1 MSFSLRKINIRKSP
15 PHLWTEKMKPKPQ
28 NFLEFFEKHLRDTSL
43 PSRLRAGASENTI
56 RGYIHDLHDFLTWFE
71 QTERNPLTIALLQRD
86 PFKLNKRLVQSYI
99 NSLEGRVGA
108 ATVLRKVSSLR
119 AFTKYLQEKEFIAHE
134 PMNGLLLPEKAEP
147 EPRGLSD
154 SDRSRLESAFQ
165 QPWLPSR
172 TPKRKRKDD
181 VEKNVLED
189 AKQRLVR
196 DRAIAFLM
204 LYAGPRVD
212 ETCNINVGDVVLKQK
227 SGWLHIRKGKG
238 LRERRTAIHVLLVRS
253 YRNGWI
259 CVRNW
264 GLRMTREEPCSSAY
278 AERQASD
285 CRYAPCRIWY
295 PKPRD
300 VQASRSPSLPHMSFA
315 IPVLLCFALRV
326 STSRREQRCSVIP
339 LRPRP
344 NMVRLAATRSRK
356 LPPCWITLKRRRLQA
371 NSITAVRNSKRSSA
385 LQTCWMTR

>member
-1 MSFSLRKINIRKSP
+1 MN
-15 PHLWTEKMKPKPQ
+15 PKTQ
-28 NFLEFFEKHLRDTSL
+28 TIQEFFEEHLRDTSL

-56 RGYIHDLHDFLTWFE
+56 RGYIHDLHDFLNWWE
-71 QTERNPLTIALLQRD
+71 KTEGKPLTIDLLQRD
-86 PFKLNKRLVQSYI
+86 PFKLNKRFVQSYI

-172 TPKRKRKDD
+172 IPKRKRKDD
-181 VEKNVLED
+181 VEENVLED

-196 DRAIAFLM
+196 DRAIVFLM

-212 ETCNINVGDVVLKQK
+212 ETCNLNVGDIVLKQK

-238 LRERRTAIHVLLVRS
+238 LRERRTAIPRPAREKLQEWLDLRKELEIENNKEGALFVRLRGKTGERLSVRTVQDMVSEAAKRASIEEAIVTPHVLRHT
-253 YRNGWI
+253 
-259 CVRNW
+259 CAFM
-264 GLRMTREEPCSSAY
+264 LRTAGVDIETRAKMLGHSVKTASKYGAPGSNEIEKAAALLDH
-278 AERQASD
+278 AE
-285 CRYAPCRIWY
+285 
-295 PKPRD
+295 
-300 VQASRSPSLPHMSFA
+300 
-315 IPVLLCFALRV
+315 
-326 STSRREQRCSVIP
+326 
-339 LRPRP
+339 
-344 NMVRLAATRSRK
+344 AA
-356 LPPCWITLKRRRLQA
+356 
-371 NSITAVRNSKRSSA
+371 
-385 LQTCWMTR
+385 